1 MDGILGKRFG
11 TSVPA
16 SVALQG
22 ESMKRRLAA
31 FAKIQAARHAEGWR
45 TVAAERK
52 LQVRYGH
59 TTVKGRCDRID
70 YNAKTGEWCVVDYK
84 TFDNPDRAVWMDAKT
99 GEWKSLQLPL
109 YCAMLDAD
117 PEFPEAKLAK
127 ISSAYCVLGK
137 TPDTT
142 LFTGPMNG
150 AYVPEAEEKVREL
163 IDRIERGIFWPP
175 SPKDAWRW
183 DFEGWIFNTPEES
196 VDATWLADQKKRV
209 EVEG

>member
-1 MDGILGKRFG
+1 MSSTIREQNLLIEASAG
-11 TSVPA
+11 T
-16 SVALQG
+16 G
-22 ESMKRRLAA
+22 
-31 FAKIQAARHAEGWR
+31 
-45 TVAAERK
+45 
-52 LQVRYGH
+52 
-59 TTVKGRCDRID
+59 
-70 YNAKTGEWCVVDYK
+70 K

-137 TPDTT
+137 TADTT

-150 AYVPEAEEKVREL
+150 AFVPEAEAKVREL

-183 DFEGWIFNTPEES
+183 DFEDWIFNTPEES
-196 VDATWLADQKKRV
+196 VDAVWLADQQRRAEEIIV
-209 EVEG
+209 GNVLS